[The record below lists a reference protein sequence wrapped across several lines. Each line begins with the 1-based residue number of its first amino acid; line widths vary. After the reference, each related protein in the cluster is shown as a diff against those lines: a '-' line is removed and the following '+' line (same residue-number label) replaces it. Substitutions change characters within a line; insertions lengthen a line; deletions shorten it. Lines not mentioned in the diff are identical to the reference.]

1 MYALDQMISAP
12 TENERT
18 VMGMAEYIERERL
31 KQAFR
36 TDTEHLQVFD
46 SSMYE
51 ILMYDIDELPAADVV
66 HVVHAEYRLD
76 GFCTNCGYRADVQSI
91 GFNCTGGTRIEYK
104 RTKFCPECGAKM
116 DGDMEN
122 NRQAE
127 VIR

>member
-1 MYALDQMISAP
+1 
-12 TENERT
+12 
-18 VMGMAEYIERERL
+18 MGMAEYIEREALMRRI
-31 KQAFR
+31 KEIHCAECDSYHGVKCR
-36 TDTEHLQVFD
+36 ACWVDDTLD
-46 SSMYE
+46 Y
-51 ILMYDIDELPAADVV
+51 IDCEPAADVV
-66 HVVHAEYRLD
+66 HVVHAEWRLD

>member
-1 MYALDQMISAP
+1 
-12 TENERT
+12 
-18 VMGMAEYIERERL
+18 MAEYIEREALL
-31 KQAFR
+31 KFIENGINNPDRKEAFGY
-36 TDTEHLQVFD
+36 DAV
-46 SSMYE
+46 E
-51 ILMYDIDELPAADVV
+51 ILEKVQYMPAADVV
-66 HVVHAEYRLD
+66 HVVHAEWRLD

>member
-1 MYALDQMISAP
+1 MEIKLEKRVKFAGDVL
-12 TENERT
+12 NELLK
-18 VMGMAEYIERERL
+18 AEWDIEAAV
-31 KQAFR
+31 AFVNAIP
-36 TDTEHLQVFD
+36 D
-46 SSMYE
+46 
-51 ILMYDIDELPAADVV
+51 ADCAE
-66 HVVHAEYRLD
+66 VVHAEWRVD
-76 GFCTNCGYRADVQSI
+76 GFCTNCNNRAEVQSI

>member
-1 MYALDQMISAP
+1 
-12 TENERT
+12 
-18 VMGMAEYIERERL
+18 MAEYIEREAAIESIMSEPPDAHYPHWYAD
-31 KQAFR
+31 KIKA
-36 TDTEHLQVFD
+36 
-46 SSMYE
+46 
-51 ILMYDIDELPAADVV
+51 IPAADVV
-66 HVVHAEYRLD
+66 RVVHAEWRLD